1 MANPFKGDKE
11 KLAKMNFRQKVDYIW
26 TYYRFWIVVTVIVII
41 VVGAFIQAQLAYN
54 PDAMNMLLCD
64 TYCEDTETAYASIND
79 DFREFIQLPDGE
91 KDPISFDDTI
101 SFSADNSD
109 YTAGVMLQ
117 KLMALVISGDADLMI
132 APESAIVYYGAQNM
146 FSDLS
151 EVLPEDFFNELKE
164 QDLLFETTYVP
175 TEDEIKDGAVE
186 KTFYCGIRLDE
197 LDYFKDKNISL
208 EDMSCGVIISG
219 DHQDSALDFLNML
232 FGRESVM
239 ADEISGNET

>member
-1 MANPFKGDKE
+1 MANPFKGDRE

-26 TYYRFWIVVTVIVII
+26 TYYRFWIVVTIVII
-41 VVGAFIQAQLAYN
+41 IVVAAFIQAQLAFN

-64 TYCEDTETAYASIND
+64 TYCEDTQTAYDSIND
-79 DFREFIQLPDGE
+79 DFREFIQLPDGD

-132 APESAIVYYGAQNM
+132 APESGIVYYGAQNM

-151 EVLPEDFFNELKE
+151 EVLPEDLFEELKAD
-164 QDLLFETTYVP
+164 DLLFETTYVP
-175 TEDEIKDGAVE
+175 TEDEIEEGATE
-186 KTFYCGIRLDE
+186 KTFYVGIRLDG
-197 LDYFKDKNISL
+197 LDYFHEKGIIL
-208 EDMSCGVIISG
+208 EDMACGVVISG

-239 ADEISGNET
+239 ATEITATQ